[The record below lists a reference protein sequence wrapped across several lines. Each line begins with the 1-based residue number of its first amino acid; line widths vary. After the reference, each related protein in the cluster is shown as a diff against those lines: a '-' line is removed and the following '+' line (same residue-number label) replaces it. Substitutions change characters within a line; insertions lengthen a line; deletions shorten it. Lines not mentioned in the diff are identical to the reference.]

1 MARLAARLRRRLRVA
16 AATDGGAE
24 VVGGVEAA
32 AEEAEAAETA
42 EEAAVAE
49 EEAAAV
55 ELLAAAPEV
64 AHEIL
69 DLISA
74 EEMAHRMRGV
84 AEPEAAWTRL
94 QAALG
99 RLRGLLATPAAY
111 HVALLQR
118 PGPRHAPADWS
129 YGIWLMAPS
138 ALLGPVVAT
147 CRAVVLASATLAPL
161 EAVAA
166 ELLGGCL
173 GSPRATPPLHCAMV
187 RRHVVDM
194 DTQVSAD

>member
-1 MARLAARLRRRLRVA
+1 MT
-16 AATDGGAE
+16 ATKPTMMTATTL
-24 VVGGVEAA
+24 VTTAEAA
-32 AEEAEAAETA
+32 AEAAAE
-42 EEAAVAE
+42 E

-64 AHEIL
+64 AHEVL

-84 AEPEAAWTRL
+84 AEPEAACARL

-118 PGPRHAPADWS
+118 AGPRHAPADWS

-138 ALLGPVVAT
+138 ALLGPVVAA

-166 ELLGGCL
+166 ELLGGFL
-173 GSPRATPPLHCAMV
+173 TLTLTLTLTPTLTLTLTLSLTLTLTLTLTLP
-187 RRHVVDM
+187 
-194 DTQVSAD
+194 